1 MATRGRED
9 WESHA
14 HIKLGYIIRSL
25 EDLQIIPVHRA
36 VANFVTNLI
45 IVAPVAILDNHS
57 SPVENISNK
66 RDVCFYLFST
76 WIENAD
82 PGFDWIF
89 SCGIAGLITQY
100 GGINS
105 HMAVRCSEF
114 AIPAAI
120 GCGEQT
126 FNNLTKAKIAELDCE
141 NHIVRPV
148 HGA

>member
-1 MATRGRED
+1 MATRGRDD

-36 VANFVTNLI
+36 VANFVTNLV

-66 RDVCFYLFST
+66 IVC
-76 WIENAD
+76 IENAD

-141 NHIVRPV
+141 NHIVRPA